1 VTAVA
6 RPARSYARRPDCP
19 ERGSAAAELVLVTP
33 FLFLLL
39 LFAVAAGRLVQA
51 RLDVDS
57 AAQQAARA
65 ASLARTPAAASA
77 QAQQVAQAA
86 LAGQSVTCDPAVI
99 TPDTGDFTPGGQVTV
114 QVSCTVHLS
123 DLSLLHIPGSETL
136 TSTFT
141 APIDVYRG
149 QPLGV
154 GNPDVS
160 ALPGSTRIGY
170 PALASGARGPAS
182 TGEGGAA

>member
-1 VTAVA
+1 VSAVT
-6 RPARSYARRPDCP
+6 RPARPRARPPQSR

-39 LFAVAAGRLVQA
+39 LFAVAAGRLVQGK
-51 RLDVDS
+51 LDVDS

-86 LAGQSVTCDPAVI
+86 LGGQSVSCDPAVV
-99 TPDTGDFTPGGQVTV
+99 TADTGDFVPGGEVTV
-114 QVSCTVHLS
+114 TVTCTVRLS
-123 DLSLLHIPGSETL
+123 DLSLLHVPGTETI

-149 QPLGV
+149 EALEFRNSEGSSAA
-154 GNPDVS
+154 NPS
-160 ALPGSTRIGY
+160 A
-170 PALASGARGPAS
+170 
-182 TGEGGAA
+182 GGALCARPGT

>member
-6 RPARSYARRPDCP
+6 CPARRRARPPQSR

-77 QAQQVAQAA
+77 QATQVAQAA
-86 LAGQSVTCDPAVI
+86 LAGQSVSCDPAVI
-99 TPDTGDFTPGGQVTV
+99 TPDTGDFTPGGEVTV
-114 QVSCTVHLS
+114 QVTCTVRLS
-123 DLSLLHIPGSETL
+123 DLSLLHIPGSETI

-141 APIDVYRG
+141 APIDTYRSNA
-149 QPLGV
+149 LGLR
-154 GNPDVS
+154 NPDAPAPS
-160 ALPGSTRIGY
+160 LSTSPGR
-170 PALASGARGPAS
+170 LASAD
-182 TGEGGAA
+182 GAA